1 MARYIHTAHGRSR
14 SLTIHVQKPDGPGPL
29 LFRMMSGFWFWLTD
43 EKVKPIALNTKP
55 GPKWFV
61 MGGWGMY
68 DSLSAGVSWTGRRFW
83 MIEDEEKPA
92 EE

>member
-1 MARYIHTAHGRSR
+1 MTHHIQR
-14 SLTIHVQKPDGPGPL
+14 PDGPERM
-29 LFRMMSGFWFWLTD
+29 LFWVVRRAWFWLTD
-43 EKVKPIALNTKP
+43 EKVKSIAPNTKP

-68 DSLSAGVSWTGRRFW
+68 DNLPAGVSWTGRRFW

-92 EE
+92 KE